1 MFSGLQTT
9 EKRPSKRDI
18 IILPAFLNYTE
29 LNMASVILCV
39 FVLLTSFI
47 GAALGSF
54 LNVVIWRVPENMSL
68 VSPPSH
74 CPKCGTHVR
83 WYDNIPI
90 FSWFILRGKCRDCH
104 SPISFR
110 YPLVESLSCLV
121 SLVVCASIFFGGWTG
136 LKSQCLY
143 WDDFATYVEAWGPLF
158 QKGIVSPL
166 DTNVPANVAS
176 LVVDDFIRLLF
187 IATSIAIFYTL
198 LADAALML
206 GFIQYDG
213 KLPPRSLLIGAIVVV
228 LFTAPMVR
236 WLNLSDFGV
245 QMIRTRSFVLSVMLG
260 AIPCLFVKKSDR
272 AVSATLGAIWGV
284 VSGTIWAA
292 PGSILCVLVAKAIN
306 HKTGRETLG
315 IIVYAAI
322 AILLISESVFF
333 LVL

>member
-1 MFSGLQTT
+1 M
-9 EKRPSKRDI
+9 
-18 IILPAFLNYTE
+18 
-29 LNMASVILCV
+29 
-39 FVLLTSFI
+39 
-47 GAALGSF
+47 
-54 LNVVIWRVPENMSL
+54 
-68 VSPPSH
+68 
-74 CPKCGTHVR
+74 
-83 WYDNIPI
+83 
-90 FSWFILRGKCRDCH
+90 
-104 SPISFR
+104 
-110 YPLVESLSCLV
+110 ESLSCLV

-292 PGSILCVLVAKAIN
+292 PGSILCVSLQKLSIIRLTRDSWNHRLCCYRDLVDF
-306 HKTGRETLG
+306 
-315 IIVYAAI
+315 
-322 AILLISESVFF
+322 ESVFF
-333 LVL
+333 RSLKGTVKARRRIAPGYILLGKRAFVRWSSRWVVRLFLKRRSSRTGTSSVTTRFPDP